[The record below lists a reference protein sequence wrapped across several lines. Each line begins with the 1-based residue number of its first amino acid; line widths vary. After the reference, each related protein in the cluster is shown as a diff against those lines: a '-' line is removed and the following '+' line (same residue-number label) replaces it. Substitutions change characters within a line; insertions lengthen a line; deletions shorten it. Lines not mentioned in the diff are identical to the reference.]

1 MGIGI
6 VLVLFG
12 TLFVADNKEFFDT
25 VKKQTEEVY
34 SWHYTGKQP
43 LSEPPVPSLPLQVEG
58 SEPYVL
64 WKLKK
69 D

>member
-1 MGIGI
+1 MGIAI

-25 VKKQTEEVY
+25 VKKQTEERY

-43 LSEPPVPSLPLQVEG
+43 LSKPPVPSLPLQVEG

>member
-1 MGIGI
+1 MGVAI

-12 TLFVADNKEFFDT
+12 TLFVADNKEFLDT
-25 VKKQTEEVY
+25 VNKQTEEGY
-34 SWHYTGKQP
+34 SWHYTGEQP

>member
-1 MGIGI
+1 MGIAI

-12 TLFVADNKEFFDT
+12 TLFVADNKEFLDT
-25 VKKQTEEVY
+25 VNKQTEEGY